1 MIGFLRRLPPLFG
14 LQPSLVL
21 LVAAGLWPVRPQD
34 VRPVVVIQ
42 SYERELAGVRAANPD
57 VRLSVGRD
65 SSLPGERVLIVEYPA
80 RTADP
85 AGRDVQCA
93 AENHDWTGGS
103 AIAFQIRPERAL
115 RLSVSFVDRN
125 RVAYTAWTEL
135 KGAVWQVVRMPFAAI
150 RPNPFFQPPGAKSG
164 NPMDVSDVRFIAFA
178 PQDDAAGRLTIGRFV
193 VSR

>member
-1 MIGFLRRLPPLFG
+1 M
-14 LQPSLVL
+14 
-21 LVAAGLWPVRPQD
+21 
-34 VRPVVVIQ
+34 VVIQ
-42 SYERELAGVRAANPD
+42 SYEKELAGVRAANPD

-65 SSLPGERVLIVEYPA
+65 SSLPGERVLIVDYPA
-80 RTADP
+80 RPGDP

-103 AIAFQIRPERAL
+103 AIAFSIKPARAL

-125 RVAYTAWTEL
+125 HVAYTAWTEL
-135 KGAVWQVVRMPFAAI
+135 KGAVWQVVRIRFAEI

-164 NPMDVSDVRFIAFA
+164 SPIDVSEVRFVAFA